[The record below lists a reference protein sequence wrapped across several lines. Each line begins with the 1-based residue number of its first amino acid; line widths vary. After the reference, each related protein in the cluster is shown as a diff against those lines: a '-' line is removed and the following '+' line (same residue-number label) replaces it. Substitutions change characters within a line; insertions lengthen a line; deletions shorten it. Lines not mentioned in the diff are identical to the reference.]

1 MNYFTQ
7 NENKDQKQD
16 LKKILPTNYSESE
29 NKEQQIPTSKTDN
42 DLKNIKD
49 LYEENKQNLKNLENN
64 GNNHEKKGE
73 VKSLRNCDSFD
84 NKSNDVYRSM
94 SLRTIENDQSKI
106 SKRSIEP
113 KLSYFQKTK
122 EQNLNPENN
131 NGKILENS
139 QILLQS
145 NNLVEEMGENQKLL
159 SRQNIKTPEEN
170 YEIERKIN
178 NENKNESQEMNVNNV
193 FKQGFLKDFQVIF

>member
-1 MNYFTQ
+1 
-7 NENKDQKQD
+7 
-16 LKKILPTNYSESE
+16 
-29 NKEQQIPTSKTDN
+29 
-42 DLKNIKD
+42 
-49 LYEENKQNLKNLENN
+49 
-64 GNNHEKKGE
+64 
-73 VKSLRNCDSFD
+73 
-84 NKSNDVYRSM
+84 M

-145 NNLVEEMGENQKLL
+145 NNLLEEMGENQKLL

-178 NENKNESQEMNVNNV
+178 NENKYESQEINANNV
-193 FKQGFLKDFQVIF
+193 FKQGFLKDFQVILFEIFS